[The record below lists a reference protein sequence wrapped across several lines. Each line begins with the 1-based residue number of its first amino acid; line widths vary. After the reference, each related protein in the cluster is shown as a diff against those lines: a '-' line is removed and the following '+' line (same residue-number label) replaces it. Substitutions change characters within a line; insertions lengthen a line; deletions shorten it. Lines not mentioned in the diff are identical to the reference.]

1 MGVCLVDVRMVGEV
15 KVGLIG
21 CGAIGRTLAH
31 GIVEGK
37 AGFVKLVAACD
48 ALKERVDGLKADL
61 SLYDLFTTTV
71 PEELIAREDVEFVI
85 EAASQAVV
93 HDVAE
98 TVMTAGKD
106 MMIMSVGALR
116 DGALADRL
124 KALAEERGV
133 KVYLPSGAICGL
145 DGVKAASV
153 EGITRAEITSTKH
166 PRSLEGAPYLVENK
180 ISLRGLT
187 QPKIVFQGRAKDAA
201 KGFPKNVNVA
211 VALSLAGVG
220 VDHTMVTIIADP
232 KATRTQH
239 EVRVVGA
246 FGELYTVVKNYVHP
260 ENPKTSYL
268 AALAAI
274 RTLGKRAE
282 AIQVGT

>member
-1 MGVCLVDVRMVGEV
+1 MVVEV

-21 CGAIGRTLAH
+21 CGAIGSTLAR
-31 GIVEGK
+31 GIIEGK
-37 AGFVKLVAACD
+37 AGDVKLVAICD
-48 ALKERVDGLKADL
+48 ALETRVDGLKEDL
-61 SLYDLFTTTV
+61 SLPGLFTTTM
-71 PEELIAREDVEFVI
+71 PNELIAREDVEFVI
-85 EAASQAVV
+85 EAASQTVV
-93 HDVAE
+93 HTVAE
-98 TVMTAGKD
+98 TALTAGKD
-106 MMIMSVGALR
+106 IMIMSVGALR

-133 KVYLPSGAICGL
+133 RVYLPSGAICGL

-187 QPKIVFQGRAKDAA
+187 QPKIVFRGRAKDAA

-220 VDHTMVTIIADP
+220 VDRTMVTIIADP
-232 KATRTQH
+232 EATRTQH
-239 EVRVVGA
+239 EIRVVGA
-246 FGELYTVVKNYVHP
+246 FGDLYTMVKNYVHP

-282 AIQVGT
+282 VIQVGT

>member
-1 MGVCLVDVRMVGEV
+1 MN
-15 KVGLIG
+15 VGLIG
-21 CGAIGRTLAH
+21 CGAIGCTLAR
-31 GIVEGK
+31 GIIEGK
-37 AGFVKLVAACD
+37 AGDIKLVAVCD
-48 ALKERVDGLKADL
+48 VLEKRVDGLKEDL
-61 SLYDLFTTTV
+61 SLPNLFTTTE
-71 PEELIAREDVEFVI
+71 PDELIEREDVEFVI
-85 EAASQAVV
+85 EAASQTVV
-93 HDVAE
+93 HAVAE
-98 TVMTAGKD
+98 PVLKAGKD
-106 MMIMSVGALR
+106 IMIMSVGALR

-124 KALAEERGV
+124 EKLAEEKGV

-166 PRSLEGAPYLVENK
+166 PRSLEGAPYLVENQ

-187 QPKIVFQGRAKDAA
+187 KPKIVYRGRAKDAA

-211 VALSLAGVG
+211 VALSLAGIG
-220 VDHTMVTIIADP
+220 VDRTMVTIIADP
-232 KATRTQH
+232 EATRTQH
-239 EVRVVGA
+239 EVRVAGE

-274 RTLGKRAE
+274 RTLRKCTE